1 MSSSPASRTRV
12 VVPSRLNSSPN
23 GSGARCGP
31 TGPRG
36 GPRPQRQRRRVRY
49 TELADLSKP
58 GQEWLSTGD
67 GQHAGRDRGYCRDVL
82 RPGSLINDR
91 YRLDEPT
98 VTGGAGQVWRATDE
112 TLGRTVAVKILR
124 PRHLDDDSGP
134 RFLAEARAM
143 AALLHPGVAAVYDY
157 GQTRPEGGPTVAYLV
172 MAWVDGQSL
181 DDRIAQAGRLG
192 AAETASIV
200 SQAGRALQAVH
211 DAGVVHR
218 DVKPANL
225 VVDPDGQVVL
235 VDFGLALAATVPG
248 LTSPEEVVGTAPY
261 RAPEQLARGVVS
273 PATDVYALGAVAYH
287 CLAGRPPYLD
297 GNALRL
303 AIRQPPADPPPLPDD
318 VRPTLRDLVAT
329 AMAEDPAHRFPT
341 AAAMAE
347 AAEASVDA
355 DERPAR
361 VPFMFS
367 TALDR
372 RNRPRTRRRRTAA
385 VTLVVCLTAI
395 LAALTFADPAGLLGP
410 PSVQPDHPETTSS
423 QNVGQTSGPGGGSG
437 GELST
442 TATEPGSG
450 PGRPVDTGS
459 KRPAPVG
466 SSSPDGAG
474 GGRPTP
480 VPTTRPT
487 DAPGGPPSPETSP
500 EPQPSPAESETTDVN
515 ASPEPDRSPP
525 PDDGAAGASPAAVEN
540 LRPFG
545 RDR

>member
-1 MSSSPASRTRV
+1 
-12 VVPSRLNSSPN
+12 
-23 GSGARCGP
+23 
-31 TGPRG
+31 
-36 GPRPQRQRRRVRY
+36 
-49 TELADLSKP
+49 
-58 GQEWLSTGD
+58 
-67 GQHAGRDRGYCRDVL
+67 L
-82 RPGSLINDR
+82 RPGSLIDDR

-124 PRHLDDDSGP
+124 PRHLDDDSGT

-157 GQTRPEGGPTVAYLV
+157 GQTRPDGGPTVAYLV

-181 DDRIAQAGRLG
+181 ADRIAQAGRLG

-218 DVKPANL
+218 DVTPANL

-248 LTSPEEVVGTAPY
+248 LSSPDEVVDTAPY
-261 RAPEQLARGVVS
+261 RAPEQATRGPIS

-297 GNALRL
+297 RNAVRV
-303 AIRQPPADPPPLPDD
+303 ATRHQREAPPPLPHD
-318 VRPTLRDLVAT
+318 VPAVLRDLVAT

-347 AAEASVDA
+347 AAEAAVDA
-355 DERPAR
+355 DERPMAFTLAR
-361 VPFMFS
+361 GPYSPAV
-367 TALDR
+367 AVR
-372 RNRPRTRRRRTAA
+372 RPRRSRRPRAA
-385 VTLVVCLTAI
+385 VATLIACVIATM
-395 LAALTFADPAGLLGP
+395 LAALARADPAGPLGP
-410 PSVQPDHPETTSS
+410 PSRQPNSPEATSS
-423 QNVGQTSGPGGGSG
+423 PNVGQTIGPGGGSG
-437 GELST
+437 GELTS
-442 TATEPGSG
+442 TATVPGAG
-450 PGRPVDTGS
+450 PGRPVGTGA
-459 KRPAPVG
+459 PAPVSPGGAPRPSASG
-466 SSSPDGAG
+466 SG
-474 GGRPTP
+474 GGKPTP

-487 DAPGGPPSPETSP
+487 SEPGGPPSPDETSP
-500 EPQPSPAESETTDVN
+500 EPQPSPAASDPTDVN

-525 PDDGAAGASPAAVEN
+525 PDDGAVGASPVAFEPS
-540 LRPFG
+540 PFG
-545 RDR
+545 RYR